1 MNISKKCVGIWN
13 RIKGVGGAYFRALL
27 VILGIAG
34 ALFVGHELDVFAAYP
49 LDLSFWAK
57 VTHRGNIDEWVK
69 YEEVFHFLYP
79 ISSDE
84 TWYSGFSVH
93 TSLSSESA
101 IYGFSKVGGL
111 PAFETLSFDN
121 NYDVLVSDG
130 GKWTTI
136 SVDLLQRKYNSSY
149 NDGSNEVEI
158 RFDKCFL
165 GKKPSAYTI
174 TIKDKSGT
182 DMTDKFDISGG
193 EILLFGENDDENFY
207 PFYAINDENLTIKL
221 KEDSDL
227 PPLSEKS
234 FAFEND
240 SSGFTYDPSSGKV
253 TLNDKTARDLEFI
266 YTSKYIYFASETNR
280 EPWTNDNFLK
290 NYELKFE
297 PESSAFGTI
306 SNSDDPNKGAWKLIY
321 NANEIEDGGSKEIT
335 FAVTAAN
342 EHYEFNKASVQV
354 PGGGTGG
361 ITVVNEEGKA
371 PSLSDKNK
379 KLTFSLT
386 IDKSAP
392 DTATVNIGE
401 RRYTPYTNTFSYK
414 NSNYKLTDLVSIE
427 SVSEVSRELVSDSSK
442 GYYFDNWKIAD
453 TRVTLDDNEF
463 SGSYEIEAKSGY
475 YVGDATYSCNN
486 SGYTSILNGE
496 ELKVLTSIQ
505 NNEIIIDNVK
515 KRYDITF
522 KLDGLREDELQLSEG
537 IWDKQK
543 TITIIKNLVLDGEF
557 KIGIEL
563 TNDRKTFISNSA
575 EIEKKIR
582 DANSDQEDLKSLT
595 CARKSDTSIEL
606 TIPHSTSER
615 TIIIPSDLLEWKTS
629 DVTFSIDCSFLKGIV
644 LDEYKEKTLNGIKL
658 YKGDVS
664 SSDPDVNNEI
674 ELQRN
679 ENNGI
684 VTGLA
689 SSVTAVPYNEIKY
702 TLVIEGDAYAKLSDA
717 KVDLDADKGGAA
729 VYEEIS
735 STRESKKFTF
745 SLNADCSGA
754 KHRKTVDF
762 EISGIQL
769 DGLSNVLFKLCPKA
783 ELYSVESTE
792 SGELKFNS
800 DSPIAT
806 APDDSKLED
815 FIRIDSKNSAQF
827 VVYYPD
833 FNRVFDQ
840 NLVTGNSVDVNS
852 RKSTGFNEVFFEV
865 KPSLAGNFESP
876 EVICEE
882 PADAAPTVKFNAVEG
897 VKYYSVIEDEDE
909 DENGNKNTKL
919 GDLIQGTVTIS
930 SGQNFSFA
938 AQCSEGYDISTLAL
952 KANGEAFSSDSES
965 NLRYE
970 LKSDG
975 ENGSYYVFTI
985 SGVLTTRSIT
995 ITGDIRV
1002 AQLQVG
1008 FDKTLENNL
1017 GQCRYIYNGASV
1029 EGKVTVFYGQG
1040 ITFEVTLPGECDQSE
1055 ITVAF
1060 YNKNGKQIEVLSRI
1074 NGRYTLNNITI
1085 NEGYIRVSGAKLNEY
1100 SLTFISNPRATYK
1113 NEDGSDLSESTK
1125 YIPHG
1130 GSFRFR
1136 VQPNTGYTMGQNSI
1150 VYVRYSDGHAESF
1163 QNPSDGIY
1171 EIKNLTQSCSI
1182 SVENVEDII
1191 YTITLVPVDGVTYRN
1206 DVDNVIRG
1214 TAKVRH
1220 GYNFEFSISLSDE
1233 YDDSFSGMTIIVND
1247 GKSSQSSVQKI
1258 ASGRYVIQN
1267 VSEDITIKVGN
1278 VRRNTYTVILT
1289 GAEGIDYYDS
1299 SGRVITGD
1307 NQVEDHADF
1316 SFKVDLYPAYVGS
1329 EITVM
1334 LGDTP
1339 MTRGENGFYTIS
1351 AITESKTVTVIGIEM
1366 NDSSELV
1373 NEINNLPDRLDSL
1386 SDVDDVIEAFKE
1398 YEALSDAEKA
1408 LIGNI
1413 DKLEALQE
1421 QVKSF
1426 NHISNDVTISGVDWY
1441 IKLYAIPITDDTDV
1455 CGRIYK
1461 KLNSEY
1467 ILSLYNVYL
1476 WNTLTD
1482 SRYTL
1487 PEGQSV
1493 VITLPTPD
1501 MTYFENPTAIHEKN
1515 SGKIEFINAS
1525 INNEITTFQ
1534 ADSFSPMGII
1544 ANRSSTPGRS
1554 SLLDAADANLDAISN
1569 FAASIFGNN
1578 TNRVTGSNS
1587 GDGDNNNLVS
1597 DSGEGDDVS
1606 GNIDEKF
1613 KSRNNKMTSTSSALR
1628 LVLVL
1633 MILIFISLMI
1643 YFFIKRKKS
1652 NRDADKE

>member
-1 MNISKKCVGIWN
+1 MNISKKCVRIWN

-49 LDLSFWAK
+49 LTLKFWAK
-57 VTHRGNIDEWVK
+57 VTHRGNIDEWK
-69 YEEVFHFLYP
+69 EKEKIFHFWCSFLY
-79 ISSDE
+79 SDAIRHRIFDV
-84 TWYSGFSVH
+84 Y
-93 TSLSSESA
+93 TSPSSESA
-101 IYGFSKVGGL
+101 ISGSLLKVDSS
-111 PAFETLSFDN
+111 PDINTLSFDN
-121 NYDVLVSDG
+121 NYDVLVSDD
-130 GKWTTI
+130 GKWKKI
-136 SVDLLQRKYNSSY
+136 SAELLQDKYNSLY
-149 NDGSNEVEI
+149 TDDSNEVEI
-158 RFDKCFL
+158 RFDECFL
-165 GKKPSAYTI
+165 GKKPSATI
-174 TIKDKSGT
+174 TIKDTSGNDIT
-182 DMTDKFDISGG
+182 AKFDISGG
-193 EILLFGENDDENFY
+193 EISLLGEGRNENFNPY
-207 PFYAINDENLTIKL
+207 YEINDNLVIKP
-221 KEDSDL
+221 KSSSGL
-227 PPLSEKS
+227 PPLSAES
-234 FAFEND
+234 FSFRDD
-240 SSGFTYDPSSGKV
+240 SSGFTYNPESGKV
-253 TLNDKTARDLEFI
+253 TLNDKSARDLEFI
-266 YTSKYIYFASETNR
+266 FYGSNVIYFASEANSGETS
-280 EPWTNDNFLK
+280 WTNDNFRN
-290 NYELKFE
+290 NYKFDFE
-297 PESSAFGTI
+297 PESPEFGTI
-306 SNSDDPNKGAWKLIY
+306 INSGDTNKGAWKLIY
-321 NANEIEDGGSKEIT
+321 NADEIEGDSKEIT
-335 FAVTAAN
+335 FAVTAN
-342 EHYEFNKASVQV
+342 EHYEFEEASVQLS
-354 PGGGTGG
+354 GGTDGV
-361 ITVVNEEGKA
+361 TVATEEGKA
-371 PSLSDKNK
+371 PSLSGDNK
-379 KLTFSLT
+379 TLTFS
-386 IDKSAP
+386 INIYKSAP
-392 DTATVNIGE
+392 GTATINIGN

-414 NSNYKLTDLVSIE
+414 NSNYQLTDLVSIDP
-427 SVSEVSRELVSDSSK
+427 VSGSSE
-442 GYYFDNWKIAD
+442 GYYFDNWTIAD

-463 SGSYEIEAKSGY
+463 SGSYEIGAKSGY
-475 YVGDATYSCNN
+475 DIELATYECNGGD
-486 SGYTSILNGE
+486 SQEISDGKLE
-496 ELKVLTSIQ
+496 VVLTPIQ
-505 NNEIIIDNVK
+505 NNKIIIDNVK
-515 KRYDITF
+515 KRYYITF
-522 KLDGLREDELQLSEG
+522 ELDGLREDELKLSEG
-537 IWDKQK
+537 TWNKQ
-543 TITIIKNLVLDGEF
+543 TITIIKNLALDGEF
-557 KIGIEL
+557 KIEIEL

-575 EIEKKIR
+575 EIENKIR
-582 DANSDQEDLKSLT
+582 EANSSQTDLESLECIRT
-595 CARKSDTSIEL
+595 SDTSITL

-615 TIIIPSDLLEWKTS
+615 TIIIPSDLLEWKTA
-629 DVTFSIDCSFLKGIV
+629 DVNFSIDCEFLEGIV

-674 ELQRN
+674 ELKRN

-684 VTGLA
+684 VTGLT
-689 SSVTAVPYNEIKY
+689 SSVTAVPYDEIEY
-702 TLVIEGDAYAKLSDA
+702 TLIIEGDAYAKLSYA

-729 VYEEIS
+729 VAEDEIS
-735 STRESKKFTF
+735 NTRESKKLTF

-769 DGLSNVLFKLCPKA
+769 DGLSNVLFNLCPKA

-815 FIRIDSKNSAQF
+815 FIQIDSKNSAQF

-865 KPSLAGNFESP
+865 KPSLAGNSDP
-876 EVICEE
+876 KVICEE

-1008 FDKTLENNL
+1008 FDKNLENNL
-1017 GQCRYIYNGASV
+1017 GQCGYIYNGASV
-1029 EGKVTVFYGQG
+1029 EGKITVFYGQG
-1040 ITFEVTLPGECDQSE
+1040 ITFEVTLPRECDQSE

-1150 VYVRYSDGHAESF
+1150 VYARYSDGHAESF

-1214 TAKVRH
+1214 TAKIRH

-1578 TNRVTGSNS
+1578 TNRVTGSSS
-1587 GDGDNNNLVS
+1587 GDGDNNNLIS
-1597 DSGEGDDVS
+1597 DSGEGDNVS
-1606 GNIDEKF
+1606 ENIDEKF

-1643 YFFIKRKKS
+1643 YFFIKRKKN

>member
-1 MNISKKCVGIWN
+1 MNISKKCVRIWN

-34 ALFVGHELDVFAAYP
+34 ALFVGHELDVFAVTYP
-49 LDLSFWAK
+49 RK
-57 VTHRGNIDEWVK
+57 VAISANVVKLINVDEWIPGK
-69 YEEVFHFLYP
+69 EVFRF
-79 ISSDE
+79 
-84 TWYSGFSVH
+84 FS
-93 TSLSSESA
+93 
-101 IYGFSKVGGL
+101 
-111 PAFETLSFDN
+111 
-121 NYDVLVSDG
+121 
-130 GKWTTI
+130 
-136 SVDLLQRKYNSSY
+136 Q
-149 NDGSNEVEI
+149 
-158 RFDKCFL
+158 
-165 GKKPSAYTI
+165 
-174 TIKDKSGT
+174 
-182 DMTDKFDISGG
+182 
-193 EILLFGENDDENFY
+193 FGHGDDDY
-207 PFYAINDENLTIKL
+207 ENLTINTTSTENLIQGSGTIEKKPL
-221 KEDSDL
+221 EEMPNIRFDYGDYDDLLVPRDGIWKSIGDVLTDIYFNEGDLDVNFDGCCLAKEPEHTVTIRDVLGNDITNKFNISELMFSLRGDGESINITPYYEIYDINGRYSLFIKPKADSGL
-227 PPLSEKS
+227 ALSEANLILTGDNPK
-234 FAFEND
+234 
-240 SSGFTYDPSSGKV
+240 FTYDPDTGYIS
-253 TLNDKTARDLEFI
+253 LDDKIARDLEFI
-266 YTSKYIYFASETNR
+266 YMSNFIYFASETNR

-306 SNSDDPNKGAWKLIY
+306 SNSDDPNKGAWMLVCDAASIQG
-321 NANEIEDGGSKEIT
+321 DSKEIT

-342 EHYEFNKASVQV
+342 EHYEFNEASVQLSE
-354 PGGGTGG
+354 GTGG

-371 PSLSDKNK
+371 PSLSDDK
-379 KLTFSLT
+379 KTLTFSIN
-386 IDKSAP
+386 IDKLSAP
-392 DTATVNIGE
+392 DTATISIGGQC
-401 RRYTPYTNTFSYK
+401 YTTYTNTFSYK
-414 NSNYKLTDLVSIE
+414 NSNYKLTDLVSIDP
-427 SVSEVSRELVSDSSK
+427 VSDSSG
-442 GYYFDNWKIAD
+442 GYYFDNWTIAN
-453 TRVTLDDNEF
+453 TRVNLDEDKF
-463 SGSYEIEAKSGY
+463 SGSYKIEEKSGY
-475 YVGDATYSCNN
+475 DIEEATYECN
-486 SGYTSILNGE
+486 SGGSQNISDGKFEISTP
-496 ELKVLTSIQ
+496 IQ
-505 NNEIIIDNVK
+505 NNTITIGGVRK
-515 KRYDITF
+515 KYDITF
-522 KLDGLREDELQLSEG
+522 KLEGLREDELKIAGGEG
-537 IWDKQK
+537 LK
-543 TITIIKNLVLDGEF
+543 ITNYSGLDVDSTSV
-557 KIGIEL
+557 GIEL
-563 TNDRKTFISNSA
+563 TNDRKIFIENQDDIAREIQAKNS
-575 EIEKKIR
+575 
-582 DANSDQEDLKSLT
+582 SQTDLESLT
-595 CARKSDTSIEL
+595 CKRDRDDLITL

-615 TIIIPSDLLEWKTS
+615 TIIIPPSLLEWKTS
-629 DVTFSIDCSFLKGIV
+629 DVTFFLVCSFLEGIV

-658 YKGDVS
+658 YKGNDLN
-664 SSDPDVNNEI
+664 PDNEI

-679 ENNGI
+679 GNGSVDT

-689 SSVTAVPYNEIKY
+689 SSVTEVPYNEIKY
-702 TLVIEGDAYAKLSDA
+702 TLVIEGDVYAKLSDA
-717 KVDLDADKGGAA
+717 NVDLDVKEGGA
-729 VYEEIS
+729 VVDGEII
-735 STRESKKFTF
+735 STPESKKLTF

-754 KHRKTVDF
+754 KHRETVDF
-762 EISGIQL
+762 EISGIQV
-769 DGLSNVLFKLCPKA
+769 DGLSDVSFNLCSKA
-783 ELYSVESTE
+783 ELYFVKVTE
-792 SGELKFNS
+792 SGELNFNL
-800 DSPIAT
+800 DSPIVT
-806 APDDSKLED
+806 APDDFWEEYT
-815 FIRIDSKNSAQF
+815 IQIDSKNSAQF

-833 FNRVFDQ
+833 YTRIFNED
-840 NLVTGNSVDVNS
+840 LVTGNSVDLNS
-852 RKSTGFNEVFFEV
+852 IELVGFNEVFFEV
-865 KPSLAGNFESP
+865 KPGLAGNSDP
-876 EVICEE
+876 KVICEE
-882 PADAAPTVKFNAVEG
+882 PADTAPSVKFNAVEG
-897 VKYYSVIEDEDE
+897 VKYYSVIEDE

-919 GDLIQGTVTIS
+919 GDLIQGTVTILN
-930 SGQNFSFA
+930 GQNFSFA
-938 AQCSEGYDISTLAL
+938 AQCSESYDISTLEL

-985 SGVLTTRSIT
+985 AGALTTRSIT
-995 ITGDIRV
+995 ITGNVRV

-1008 FDKTLENNL
+1008 FDKNLENNL
-1017 GQCRYIYNGASV
+1017 GQCGYIYNGASV
-1029 EGKVTVFYGQG
+1029 EGKITVFYGQG
-1040 ITFEVTLPGECDQSE
+1040 ITFEVTLPRECDQSE

-1060 YNKNGKQIEVLSRI
+1060 YNKNGEQIEVLGRI

-1100 SLTFISNPRATYK
+1100 PVTFISNSRATYK
-1113 NEDGSDLSESTK
+1113 NEDGSDLGESTK

-1150 VYVRYSDGHAESF
+1150 VYARYSDGHAESF

-1182 SVENVEDII
+1182 SVENVEDIV
-1191 YTITLVPVDGVTYRN
+1191 YTITLVPVDGVTYHN
-1206 DVDNVIRG
+1206 DVDNVIRD
-1214 TAKVRH
+1214 TAKIRH

-1247 GKSSQSSVQKI
+1247 GKSSQSSAQKL
-1258 ASGRYVIQN
+1258 ASGRYLIQT
-1267 VSEDITIKVGN
+1267 VSDDMMIKVGN

-1329 EITVM
+1329 DITVM

-1339 MTRGENGFYTIS
+1339 MTCDENGFYTIS

-1426 NHISNDVTISGVDWY
+1426 HHISNDVTISGVDWY

-1487 PEGQSV
+1487 PEGQSA

-1501 MTYFENPTAIHEKN
+1501 MTYFENPTAIHEKD

-1534 ADSFSPMGII
+1534 TDSFSPMGII

-1569 FAASIFGNN
+1569 FAASVFGNN
-1578 TNRVTGSNS
+1578 TNRVTGSSS

-1613 KSRNNKMTSTSSALR
+1613 KSRNNKITSTSSALR

-1652 NRDADKE
+1652 NRGADKE

>member
-34 ALFVGHELDVFAAYP
+34 ALFVGHELDVFAATDRN
-49 LDLSFWAK
+49 LVINATVVK
-57 VTHRGNIDEWVK
+57 RVNIDEW
-69 YEEVFHFLYP
+69 
-79 ISSDE
+79 ISDE
-84 TWYSGFSVH
+84 KVLNFSSAINTTDDEGNPTTAFDGFSLI
-93 TSLSSESA
+93 TSRTENKININAELPSGEFSRLSA
-101 IYGFSKVGGL
+101 YGANG
-111 PAFETLSFDN
+111 
-121 NYDVLVSDG
+121 YDVLTIDIYT
-130 GKWTTI
+130 GKWVRI
-136 SVDLLQRKYNSSY
+136 ENLDLINRYNLNYSSS
-149 NDGSNEVEI
+149 SNLEI
-158 RFDKCFL
+158 NFNSCCL
-165 GKKPSAYTI
+165 AKKPEYTI
-174 TIKDKSGT
+174 AIKNESDIDIT
-182 DMTDKFDISGG
+182 NKFDISGWGFSLIG
-193 EILLFGENDDENFY
+193 EGESEDFDPYYVINDD
-207 PFYAINDENLTIKL
+207 NLTIKL
-221 KEDSDL
+221 KDASSPFNGDNL
-227 PPLSEKS
+227 VLK
-234 FAFEND
+234 D
-240 SSGFTYDPSSGKV
+240 DTSGFTYDSGSGRV
-253 TLNDKTARDLEFI
+253 TLNDDTARNLEFI
-266 YTSKYIYFASETNR
+266 YKDSVIYFDSETNPS

-306 SNSDDPNKGAWKLIY
+306 SNSDDPNKGAWMLVY
-321 NANEIEDGGSKEIT
+321 NASNIEGDSKEIT
-335 FAVTAAN
+335 FAVTAN
-342 EHYEFNKASVQV
+342 EHYEFSEASVQL
-354 PGGGTGG
+354 PEGTGG
-361 ITVVNEEGKA
+361 ITVATEEGKA

-379 KLTFSLT
+379 KLTFSIN

-392 DTATVNIGE
+392 GTATINIGN
-401 RRYTPYTNTFSYK
+401 RRYTTYTNTFSYK

-427 SVSEVSRELVSDSSK
+427 PVSDSSE
-442 GYYFDNWKIAD
+442 GYYFDNWTIAD
-453 TRVTLDDNEF
+453 TRVNLDEDEF
-463 SGSYEIEAKSGY
+463 SGSYKIKAKSGY

-486 SGYTSILNGE
+486 SGYKSILNGE
-496 ELKVLTSIQ
+496 LEVLTSIQ
-505 NNEIIIDNVK
+505 NNKIIIDNVK
-515 KRYDITF
+515 KQYDVTF
-522 KLDGLREDELQLSEG
+522 KLEGLREDELEIVGGEG
-537 IWDKQK
+537 LK
-543 TITIIKNLVLDGEF
+543 ITNYSGLDVDSTSV
-557 KIGIEL
+557 GIEL
-563 TNDRKTFISNSA
+563 TNDRKIFIEDQDDIA
-575 EIEKKIR
+575 REIQ
-582 DANSDQEDLKSLT
+582 DANSSQPDFESWTCTRDGDDLIT
-595 CARKSDTSIEL
+595 L

-615 TIIIPSDLLEWKTS
+615 TIIIPSNLLEWKTS
-629 DVTFSIDCSFLKGIV
+629 DVTFSIDCSFLEGIV

-658 YKGDVS
+658 YKGNDLN
-664 SSDPDVNNEI
+664 PDNEI

-679 ENNGI
+679 GNDSVDT

-689 SSVTAVPYNEIKY
+689 SSVTAVPYDEIKY

-717 KVDLDADKGGAA
+717 NVDLDADKGGAA
-729 VYEEIS
+729 VDGEII
-735 STRESKKFTF
+735 STPESKKLTF

-754 KHRKTVDF
+754 KYRDTVGF
-762 EISGIQL
+762 EISGIQV
-769 DGLSNVLFKLCPKA
+769 DGLSDVLFNLCSKA
-783 ELYSVESTE
+783 ELYFVKVTE
-792 SGELKFNS
+792 SGELNFNL
-800 DSPIAT
+800 DSPIVT
-806 APDDSKLED
+806 APDDFWEEYT
-815 FIRIDSKNSAQF
+815 IQIDSKNSAQF

-833 FNRVFDQ
+833 YTRIFNEA
-840 NLVTGNSVDVNS
+840 LVTGNSVDLNS
-852 RKSTGFNEVFFEV
+852 RESVGFNEVFFEV
-865 KPSLAGNFESP
+865 KPGLAGNSDP
-876 EVICEE
+876 KVICEE
-882 PADAAPTVKFNAVEG
+882 PADTAPSVKFNAVEG
-897 VKYYSVIEDEDE
+897 VKYYSVIEDE

-919 GDLIQGTVTIS
+919 GDLIQGTVTILN
-930 SGQNFSFA
+930 GQNFSFA
-938 AQCSEGYDISTLAL
+938 AQCSESYDISTLEL

-985 SGVLTTRSIT
+985 AGALTTRSIT
-995 ITGDIRV
+995 ITGNVRV

-1008 FDKTLENNL
+1008 FDKNLENNL
-1017 GQCRYIYNGASV
+1017 GQCGYIYNGASV
-1029 EGKVTVFYGQG
+1029 EGKITVFYGQG
-1040 ITFEVTLPGECDQSE
+1040 ITFEVTLPRECDQSE

-1060 YNKNGKQIEVLSRI
+1060 YNKNGEQIEVLGRI

-1100 SLTFISNPRATYK
+1100 PVTFISNSRATYK
-1113 NEDGSDLSESTK
+1113 NEDGSDLGESTK

-1150 VYVRYSDGHAESF
+1150 VYARYSDGHSESF

-1182 SVENVEDII
+1182 SVENVEDIV
-1191 YTITLVPVDGVTYRN
+1191 YTITLVPVDGVTYHN
-1206 DVDNVIRG
+1206 DVDNVIRD
-1214 TAKVRH
+1214 TAKIRH

-1247 GKSSQSSVQKI
+1247 GKSSQSSAQKL

-1329 EITVM
+1329 DITVM

-1339 MTRGENGFYTIS
+1339 MTCDENGFYTIS

-1487 PEGQSV
+1487 PEGQSA

-1501 MTYFENPTAIHEKN
+1501 MTYFENPTAIHEKD

-1534 ADSFSPMGII
+1534 TDSFSPMGII

-1569 FAASIFGNN
+1569 FAASVFGNN
-1578 TNRVTGSNS
+1578 TNRVTGSSS

-1613 KSRNNKMTSTSSALR
+1613 KSRNNKITSTSSALR

-1652 NRDADKE
+1652 NRGADKE